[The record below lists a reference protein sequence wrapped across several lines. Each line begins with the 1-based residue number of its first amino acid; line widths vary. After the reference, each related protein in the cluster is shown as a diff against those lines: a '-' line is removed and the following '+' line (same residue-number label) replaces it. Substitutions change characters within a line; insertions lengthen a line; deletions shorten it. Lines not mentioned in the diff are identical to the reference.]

1 MAVITHFSYQT
12 SLLEEYPEE
21 LINSV
26 IQNFAKYL
34 LEEVIF
40 TNKEDRPEKV
50 NIDPFENLT
59 TDKTYVI
66 ISSGIERENIKTLMK
81 IEESIIKCI
90 ENVKFT
96 ILNVKGINEDCVKSL
111 KLFLKLLMRILA
123 RQDKVEEDIKKYKE
137 TLMEELFNLEEEV
150 EKNSDKKLYYSN
162 SRDMGNIKQRNNEQ
176 GYIDIA
182 DSMKK
187 QIKKIEGTMEMFKD
201 SNFWG
206 CELENEN
213 TDFTEVFLSIS
224 NKYLIETVKGKVF
237 GK

>member
-1 MAVITHFSYQT
+1 M
-12 SLLEEYPEE
+12 
-21 LINSV
+21 
-26 IQNFAKYL
+26 
-34 LEEVIF
+34 
-40 TNKEDRPEKV
+40 

-111 KLFLKLLMRILA
+111 KLFLKILMRILA